1 MRILQVSDF
10 HGSVRAA
17 ELARDKA
24 GGVAADLIVVVGD
37 ITHVG
42 GRGEAEEILG
52 RLAQAGRPILFV
64 IGNMDLPSILEWS
77 PEGVRAE
84 NIHGR
89 LVEHGGWRFYGLA
102 GGVGR
107 GIGTPTEFS
116 DEEAGRLLQS
126 IPQPMDKLIL
136 VTHTPPHGLEVDLA
150 GSRHI
155 GSKAVREFVERH
167 QPPLV
172 CCGHVHEARAISR
185 LGRTVVVNAGPAKD
199 GNCAVI
205 DLGEG
210 GVEARLDRLP

>member
-1 MRILQVSDF
+1 MSDF
-10 HGSVRAA
+10 HGNVRAA

-24 GGVAADLIVVVGD
+24 GEVDADLIVVVGD

-42 GRGEAEEILG
+42 GSGDAGEILG
-52 RLAQAGRPILFV
+52 RLAESGKPILFV

-77 PEGVRAE
+77 PGNLRAE

-102 GGVGR
+102 GGVGG

-116 DEEAGRLLQS
+116 DDEARRLLKS
-126 IPQPMDKLIL
+126 IPKPADKLIL
-136 VTHTPPHGLEVDLA
+136 ITHTPPYGLEVDMA

-155 GSKAVREFVERH
+155 GSKAVREFVEEY

-185 LGRTVVVNAGPAKD
+185 LGNTVVVNAGPAKD

-205 DLGEG
+205 DLVEG
-210 GVEARLDRLP
+210 GVEARLERL